1 MRLSAL
7 SRPKTPQ
14 IDMTPMVDMAFLL
27 VTFFLLATTFK
38 TGEIVW
44 VQMPRS
50 VAGLNLPM
58 TDLLTI
64 FVDKDGRAYLSLT
77 SPQARRAWLQRHAQV
92 NQIQYTEDEY
102 RAFEMM
108 SGFGVPST
116 QLRALLQTP
125 AEERKRFKQ
134 TGIPTKVG
142 DKNELADWI
151 ILARVTIP
159 RLRVAIKADATTPYK
174 KVEDVIKTLTDINVL
189 RFTLITQPK
198 KLNDDAGY

>member
-1 MRLSAL
+1 MRWSAL
-7 SRPKTPQ
+7 SRSKTPQ

-64 FVDKDGRAYLSLT
+64 YVDKDGRAYMSLT
-77 SPQARRAWLQRHAQV
+77 SPQARRAWLHEYGRISQV
-92 NQIQYTEDEY
+92 AYTEEEY
-102 RAFEMM
+102 RAFETM
-108 SGFGVPST
+108 SGFGVSSA
-116 QLRALLQTP
+116 QLRNLLQTP

-134 TGIPTKVG
+134 NGIPIKG
-142 DKNELADWI
+142 DKNELAEWI
-151 ILARVTIP
+151 ILARVAIP
-159 RLRVAIKADATTPYK
+159 RLRVAIKADANTPYQ

>member
-102 RAFEMM
+102 RAFETM

-151 ILARVTIP
+151 ILARVTVP

>member
-1 MRLSAL
+1 MRSSAL

-58 TDLLTI
+58 TDLLTV

-77 SPQARRAWLQRHAQV
+77 SPPARRAWLQRHAQV
-92 NQIQYTEDEY
+92 NQVQYTEEEY

-116 QLRALLQTP
+116 QLRELLQKSP
-125 AEERKRFKQ
+125 EERKRFVQ
-134 TGIPTKVG
+134 TGIPAKVG

-151 ILARVTIP
+151 ILARATIP
-159 RLRVAIKADATTPYK
+159 RLRIAIKADATTPYK

-198 KLNDDAGY
+198 KLDDDAGY